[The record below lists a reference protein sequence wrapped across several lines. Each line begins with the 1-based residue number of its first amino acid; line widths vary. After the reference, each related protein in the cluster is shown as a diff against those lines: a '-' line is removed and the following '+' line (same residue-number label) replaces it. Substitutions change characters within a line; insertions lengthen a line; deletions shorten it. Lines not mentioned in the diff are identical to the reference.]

1 MGDTPK
7 NFHIP
12 LPMQGYK
19 RGEEI
24 RLIHCRR
31 QNDYGLNGFFYC
43 PLKLKANASLHPK
56 LILIAQVN
64 VVQ

>member
-1 MGDTPK
+1 
-7 NFHIP
+7 
-12 LPMQGYK
+12 MQEYK
-19 RGEEI
+19 GEEI

-31 QNDYGLNGFFYC
+31 QNDYGLNGFYLYC

-56 LILIAQVN
+56 LVLIAHVN